1 MVISISRIKEGK
13 WKYVKNEILKV
24 VKTAKKLP
32 VKVIL
37 ETALLTKEEI
47 VKASKIAMEA
57 GARYIKTSTGYSK
70 EGATAENVALIKNT
84 VKNGCKIKASGGI
97 RKLED
102 LLTMVNCGADRIGTS
117 SGVAIYNELINFEDN
132 IVQSSKN

>member
-1 MVISISRIKEGK
+1 MREASVGCSMNQEVIEFS
-13 WKYVKNEILKV
+13 WKKSLCD
-24 VKTAKKLP
+24 
-32 VKVIL
+32 
-37 ETALLTKEEI
+37 
-47 VKASKIAMEA
+47 
-57 GARYIKTSTGYSK
+57 
-70 EGATAENVALIKNT
+70 ALIKNT